1 MPVPCKVVAVAVT
14 DPVRFAYA
22 SWGVVIAMAASSVH
36 AGVLPEERSDAMY
49 HAYDGGGTKVDGPAL
64 LVRKSFADKV
74 SVYGSYYV
82 DNISGASI
90 DVVTTASPY
99 KDRRTERSVGV
110 DYLRQNS
117 TIGVSLINSKENDYL
132 SDTFNLNLSHEMF
145 GSMTTFTMGY
155 SQGKDT
161 VMRVD
166 TDFQDGI
173 DRYQYRLGLSQI
185 LTRTLLA
192 SLSFEAIAEDGYLN
206 NPYRAARYL
215 DTLVRERYPR
225 TRNSRAVSLR
235 VAKGLSAD
243 DGTLDSSVHIG
254 ARHFTDTWDIAANDV
269 EVGYQRRFSQPWLG
283 EFRYRYYRQT
293 AASFYSDNFTT
304 EMAYMARDKELSTF
318 NSHTLGVKF
327 TRTLWDRRDAM
338 SKSSIS
344 VAYDRI
350 RYNYDNFTDVRNGQL
365 YVFDAN
371 AVQLFWSIW
380 Y

>member
-1 MPVPCKVVAVAVT
+1 VAVT
-14 DPVRFAYA
+14 KLLRFGYVCC
-22 SWGVVIAMAASSVH
+22 SVVISMAASPVH
-36 AGVLPEERSDAMY
+36 AGVLPEERSDVMY
-49 HAYDGGGTKVDGPAL
+49 HAYDGGGTKVDGPMV

-90 DVVTTASPY
+90 DVMTTASPY
-99 KDRRTERSVGV
+99 KDQRTERSVGV

-117 TIGVSLINSKENDYL
+117 MISASLINSEENDYL

-145 GSMTTFTMGY
+145 GSMTTVTVGY
-155 SQGKDT
+155 SQGQDT
-161 VMRVD
+161 VKRVD
-166 TDFQDGI
+166 TDFQENI

-192 SLSFEAIAEDGYLN
+192 NLSFEAMAEEGYLN
-206 NPYRAARYL
+206 NPYRAARYSG
-215 DTLVRERYPR
+215 TLVRERYPR
-225 TRNSRAVSLR
+225 TRQSQAVSLR
-235 VAKGLSAD
+235 LAKGLSAD
-243 DGTLDSSVHIG
+243 DGTLHSSVHIG
-254 ARHFTDTWDIAANDV
+254 ARYFTDTWEITANDL
-269 EVGYQRRFSQPWLG
+269 EIGYQRRFSPLWLG
-283 EFRYRYYRQT
+283 EFRYRNYRQT

-327 TRTLWDRRDAM
+327 TRTLWERRDSM
-338 SKSSIS
+338 SKSSLS

-365 YVFDAN
+365 YTFDAN
-371 AVQLFWSIW
+371 AVQLFWSLW

>member
-1 MPVPCKVVAVAVT
+1 MV
-14 DPVRFAYA
+14 
-22 SWGVVIAMAASSVH
+22 
-36 AGVLPEERSDAMY
+36 
-49 HAYDGGGTKVDGPAL
+49 
-64 LVRKSFADKV
+64 LVRKSFADKI

-99 KDRRTERSVGV
+99 KDQRKERSVGM
-110 DYLRQNS
+110 DYLRHNS
-117 TIGVSLINSKENDYL
+117 TISISLINSEENDYL

-161 VMRVD
+161 VRRVD

-192 SLSFEAIAEDGYLN
+192 SLSFEAIAEDGYLS

-215 DTLVRERYPR
+215 GTLVRERYPR

-243 DGTLDSSVHIG
+243 DGALDSSVHVG
-254 ARHFTDTWDIAANDV
+254 TRYFTDTWEIAANDL
-269 EVGYQRRFSQPWLG
+269 EVGYQRRFSQLWLA

-293 AASFYSDNFTT
+293 AASFYSDDFMA
-304 EMAYMARDKELSTF
+304 EMAYMARDKELSAF

-327 TRTLWDRRDAM
+327 TRTLWDRGDAV
-338 SKSSIS
+338 SKSSLS

-350 RYNYDNFTDVRNGQL
+350 RYNYDDFTDVRTGRL
-365 YVFDAN
+365 YSFDAN
-371 AVQLFWSIW
+371 AVQLFWSLW

>member
-1 MPVPCKVVAVAVT
+1 MAVT
-14 DPVRFAYA
+14 NLVRFVCAF
-22 SWGVVIAMAASSVH
+22 WGVAIAMAASPLR

-49 HAYDGGGTKVDGPAL
+49 HAYDGGGTKVDGPMV

-99 KDRRTERSVGV
+99 KDQRKELGVGL

-117 TIGVSLINSKENDYL
+117 TISVSLINSEENDYF
-132 SDTFNLNLSHEMF
+132 SDTVNLNLSHEMF

-161 VMRVD
+161 VKRVD

-185 LTRTLLA
+185 LTKTLLA
-192 SLSFEAIAEDGYLN
+192 SLNFEAMAEDGYLN

-243 DGTLDSSVHIG
+243 DGALDSSVHIG
-254 ARHFTDTWDIAANDV
+254 ARYFTDTWDITANDV
-269 EVGYQRRFSQPWLG
+269 EIGYQRRFSQPWLG

-293 AASFYSDNFTT
+293 AASFYSDNFTS

-318 NSHTLGVKF
+318 NSHTLGAKF
-327 TRTLWDRRDAM
+327 TRTLWDRRDAL

-350 RYNYDNFTDVRNGQL
+350 RYNYDDFTDVRNGQM
-365 YVFDAN
+365 YTFDADV
-371 AVQLFWSIW
+371 VQLFWSLW